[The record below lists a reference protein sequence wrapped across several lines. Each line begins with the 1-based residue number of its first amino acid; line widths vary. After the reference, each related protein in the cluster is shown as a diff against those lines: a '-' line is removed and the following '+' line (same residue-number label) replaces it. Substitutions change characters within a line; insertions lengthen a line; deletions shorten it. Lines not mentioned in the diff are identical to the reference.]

1 MSKVVNSKFDSETSV
16 GTRPEPGL
24 PTQIIQP
31 DFEGRKTGH
40 EALRATA
47 EGPAWKSFPVCAT
60 FIRRGPEMGS
70 DRVQRL
76 LTVQMQFSKYVSV
89 LYCSIYFSGTFSL
102 LFITCFLLQNKAF
115 MWCHFLSLRAECKWR
130 EVTVAHEETQ
140 KHIIYEL
147 GDLNG
152 YQYLASTTE
161 EEHKGN
167 TNVAGNFRCN
177 VSVCVRLPA
186 HGPALCFQGR
196 RGREFISI
204 RDGERCQKA
213 EEEESLFLKIKT
225 AQWFDKMKAYM
236 QRCFK
241 LWVMQTVT
249 WN

>member
-16 GTRPEPGL
+16 GTHPEPGL

-31 DFEGRKTGH
+31 DFEGRKTGQ

-47 EGPAWKSFPVCAT
+47 EGPAWKLFPVCAT

-152 YQYLASTTE
+152 YQYLASATE
-161 EEHKGN
+161 KEHKGN
-167 TNVAGNFRCN
+167 KNVAGNFRRFCLCASASSRSS
-177 VSVCVRLPA
+177 SVLPGEERA
-186 HGPALCFQGR
+186 RVHFNQRWRKMPESRGR
-196 RGREFISI
+196 RELVF
-204 RDGERCQKA
+204 K
-213 EEEESLFLKIKT
+213 
-225 AQWFDKMKAYM
+225 DKD
-236 QRCFK
+236 CSVI
-241 LWVMQTVT
+241 W
-249 WN
+249 